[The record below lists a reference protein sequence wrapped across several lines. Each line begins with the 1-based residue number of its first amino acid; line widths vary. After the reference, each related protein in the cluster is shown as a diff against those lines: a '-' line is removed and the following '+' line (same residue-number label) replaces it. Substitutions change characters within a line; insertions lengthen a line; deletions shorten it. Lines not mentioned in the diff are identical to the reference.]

1 MPGCAAPLYVS
12 LRCEATKPEVPRQ
25 RYSRICND
33 VDAFSDRVL
42 KFTDD
47 LINLGFKR
55 DRLCNIY
62 LSVVRRYRLKEKFG
76 IVCGNIL
83 LP

>member
-1 MPGCAAPLYVS
+1 MKIYKIIYINA
-12 LRCEATKPEVPRQ
+12 
-25 RYSRICND
+25 
-33 VDAFSDRVL
+33 
-42 KFTDD
+42 TDD

>member
-1 MPGCAAPLYVS
+1 M
-12 LRCEATKPEVPRQ
+12 

-55 DRLCNIY
+55 DRLSNIY
-62 LSVVRRYRLKEKFG
+62 LSVVRRHRLKEKFG

>member
-1 MPGCAAPLYVS
+1 MSNQASSVLYGTNYSQLV
-12 LRCEATKPEVPRQ
+12 
-25 RYSRICND
+25 RYSRICTD

-47 LINLGFKR
+47 LINLGFK
-55 DRLCNIY
+55 LLNEIVFAIY
-62 LSVVRRYRLKEKFG
+62 RRHRLKEKFG